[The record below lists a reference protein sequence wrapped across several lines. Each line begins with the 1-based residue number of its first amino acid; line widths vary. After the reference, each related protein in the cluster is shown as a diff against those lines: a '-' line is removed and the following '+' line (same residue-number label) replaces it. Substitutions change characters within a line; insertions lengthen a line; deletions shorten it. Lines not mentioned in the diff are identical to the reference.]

1 MDTRTS
7 DNELLDYYMR
17 ELAYLREQGQDFSRR
32 YPKVASRL
40 DFHGTESQDPHTER
54 LIESVAFLSGRVRRD
69 IEAEFPQVASS
80 LLENLCPSCSP
91 PYRRWWSCKWHSM
104 RPRAR

>member
-32 YPKVASRL
+32 
-40 DFHGTESQDPHTER
+40 
-54 LIESVAFLSGRVRRD
+54 
-69 IEAEFPQVASS
+69 
-80 LLENLCPSCSP
+80 
-91 PYRRWWSCKWHSM
+91 
-104 RPRAR
+104 